1 MKEDPH
7 FLELLQGK
15 LCKFICYKLGGGE
28 GVGGRASKMYMC
40 IERVIKKCCCDK
52 CLIIIALP

>member
-15 LCKFICYKLGGGE
+15 LCKFICYKLGGG
-28 GVGGRASKMYMC
+28 GGGGG
-40 IERVIKKCCCDK
+40 
-52 CLIIIALP
+52 